1 MKTII
6 KSSVIAALLAMT
18 AQAQAASITYAFD
31 YLAQARTT
39 PTTLSPG
46 ATLSSLGLANAGSIT
61 YTDLSDLN
69 LGDGKTG
76 VRVSI
81 SLGNLSQFASGTGSI
96 YANSI
101 EFSFPGTG
109 AGSGGIEYITT
120 ANSYRNVSGNY
131 SLTTGGDGGI
141 EWDEA
146 GSVGNGSAAT
156 GNRWKSFQQQINF
169 TGSKTFVAATST
181 NPATTNTVTPT
192 WTPGETVV
200 FDLLNG
206 DTLGGGANAGSAF
219 NGFSVASLVSV
230 ANANA
235 SLGLPNTWAWLR
247 VRSFDGGIASSGTF
261 TDYLNSATSNGITT
275 QTLNFLA
282 VTAVPEAETYA
293 MFLAGLGLMGA
304 VVRRRKSA

>member
-1 MKTII
+1 MKNVI
-6 KSSVIAALLAMT
+6 KSSVILALLT
-18 AQAQAASITYAFD
+18 IGAQAQAASQTYVFD

-46 ATLSSLGLANAGSIT
+46 ASLASLGYSGYAASIN

-81 SLGNLSQFASGTGSI
+81 TLGNLSQFSSGTGSI

-109 AGSGGIEYITT
+109 EGSGGVEYITT

-131 SLTTGGDGGI
+131 TLTTGGDGGI

-146 GSVGNGSAAT
+146 GSVGNGTAAT

-169 TGSKTFVAATST
+169 AGSA
-181 NPATTNTVTPT
+181 TVTPT
-192 WTPGETVV
+192 YTPGETVV

-206 DTLGGGANAGSAF
+206 DILGGGPNAGSAF
-219 NGFSVASLVSV
+219 DGFTVANLVSV
-230 ANANA
+230 ANANTA
-235 SLGLPNTWAWLR
+235 LGLPDAYGWLR
-247 VRSFDGGIASSGTF
+247 VRSVNAGIATTGAF
-261 TDYLNSATSNGITT
+261 TDYLASATSGGVTT

-282 VTAVPEAETYA
+282 VTQVPEAETYA
-293 MFLAGLGLMGA
+293 LFMAGLGLMGA
-304 VVRRRKSA
+304 IVRRRKSA

>member
-1 MKTII
+1 MKNVI
-6 KSSVIAALLAMT
+6 KFSVIAALMAVGT
-18 AQAQAASITYAFD
+18 QAHAASQTYVFD
-31 YLAQARTT
+31 YLAQAKTATT
-39 PTTLSPG
+39 PTVPSPG
-46 ATLSSLGLANAGSIT
+46 ASLASLGYSNAGSIS

-109 AGSGGIEYITT
+109 AGSGGVEYITT

-146 GSVGNGSAAT
+146 GSVGNGTAAT
-156 GNRWKSFQQQINF
+156 GNRWLSFQQQINF
-169 TGSKTFVAATST
+169 VGSAT
-181 NPATTNTVTPT
+181 ATPT
-192 WTPGETVV
+192 FTPGETVV

-206 DTLGGGANAGSAF
+206 DTLNGGPNAGSAF
-219 NGFSVASLVSV
+219 NGFTVANLVSV
-230 ANANA
+230 ANRNTA
-235 SLGLPNTWAWLR
+235 LGLPDTWGWLR
-247 VRSFDGGIASSGTF
+247 LRSVNGGIATTGAF
-261 TDYLNSATSNGITT
+261 ADYVNTATSAGVTT
-275 QTLNFLA
+275 QTLNLLA
-282 VTAVPEAETYA
+282 VTAVPEADSYA
-293 MFLAGLGLMGA
+293 MMLAGLAMMGGI
-304 VVRRRKSA
+304 VRRRKSA

>member
-6 KSSVIAALLAMT
+6 KSSVIAALLTMT

-109 AGSGGIEYITT
+109 GDSAEYITT

-131 SLTTGGDGGI
+131 ALTTGGDGGI
-141 EWDEA
+141 EWNEG
-146 GSVGNGSAAT
+146 GSVGNGPAAT
-156 GNRWKSFQQQINF
+156 GNRWKFFQQQINF
-169 TGSKTFVAATST
+169 TGSATL
-181 NPATTNTVTPT
+181 APT

-206 DTLGGGANAGSAF
+206 DTLTGGANAGSAF
-219 NGFSVASLVSV
+219 NGFSVGSLVSV
-230 ANANA
+230 ANANT

-247 VRSFDGGIASSGTF
+247 VRSVDGGISTTGSFA
-261 TDYLNSATSNGITT
+261 DYMASATSNGVTT

-293 MFLAGLGLMGA
+293 MFLAGLGLMAGI
-304 VVRRRKSA
+304 VRRRKTA

>member
-1 MKTII
+1 MKSII
-6 KSSVIAALLAMT
+6 KSSVILALLT
-18 AQAQAASITYAFD
+18 IGTQAQAASQTYAFD
-31 YLAQARTT
+31 YLAQAKTATT
-39 PTTLSPG
+39 TSPG
-46 ATLSSLGLANAGSIT
+46 ASLASLGYSSAASIN

-76 VRVSI
+76 VRVTI
-81 SLGNLSQFASGTGSI
+81 TLGNLSQFSSGSGSI

-109 AGSGGIEYITT
+109 EGSGGVEYITT

-131 SLTTGGDGGI
+131 TLTTGGDGGI

-169 TGSKTFVAATST
+169 AGSA
-181 NPATTNTVTPT
+181 TVTPT
-192 WTPGETVV
+192 FTTGEKVV

-206 DTLGGGANAGSAF
+206 DTLNGGPNAGSLYD
-219 NGFSVASLVSV
+219 GFSVANLVSV

-235 SLGLPNTWAWLR
+235 SLGLPDAYGWLR
-247 VRSFDGGIASSGTF
+247 LRSVDGGFATTGNF
-261 TDYLNSATSNGITT
+261 TDYMNSATATNGITT
-275 QTLNFLA
+275 QTLNLLA

-293 MFLAGLGLMGA
+293 MLMAGLGLMGA

>member
-1 MKTII
+1 MKNFIQ
-6 KSSVIAALLAMT
+6 SSVVAALFAMA
-18 AQAQAASITYAFD
+18 AQAHAASATYVFD
-31 YLAQARTT
+31 YLAQARST

-46 ATLSSLGLANAGSIT
+46 ATLSSLGLGNAGHIT

-69 LGDGKTG
+69 LGDGKSG

-81 SLGNLSQFASGTGSI
+81 TLGNLSQFASGTGSI

-109 AGSGGIEYITT
+109 AGSGGVEYITT

-146 GSVGNGSAAT
+146 GSVGNGSSAT

-169 TGSKTFVAATST
+169 TGSATL
-181 NPATTNTVTPT
+181 TPT

-206 DTLGGGANAGSAF
+206 DTLSGGPNAGSAY
-219 NGFSVASLVSV
+219 NGFTVANLVSV
-230 ANANA
+230 ANNNT

-247 VRSFDGGIASSGTF
+247 VRSVNGGIASSGSF
-261 TDYLNSATSNGITT
+261 TDYLNSATSAGVTT

-282 VTAVPEAETYA
+282 VTQVPEVETYA
-293 MFLAGLGLMGA
+293 MFLAGLGMMGSI
-304 VVRRRKSA
+304 VRRRKSA

>member
-6 KSSVIAALLAMT
+6 KTSVVAALFVMA
-18 AQAQAASITYAFD
+18 AQAQAATAKFAFD
-31 YLAQARTT
+31 YVAQARTS

-46 ATLSSLGLANAGSIT
+46 ATLSSLGINSTPATIKFQ
-61 YTDLSDLN
+61 DLSDLG

-76 VRVSI
+76 VRVTI
-81 SLGNLSQFASGTGSI
+81 ALGNLSQFASGSGSI

-109 AGSGGIEYITT
+109 AGSGGVEYITT
-120 ANSYRNVSGNY
+120 ANSYRNISGNY
-131 SLTTGGDGGI
+131 NLTTGGDGGI

-146 GSVGNGSAAT
+146 GTVGNGSAAT
-156 GNRWKSFQQQINF
+156 GNRWKYFDQQINF
-169 TGSKTFVAATST
+169 TGSATL
-181 NPATTNTVTPT
+181 TPT

-206 DTLGGGANAGSAF
+206 DTLTGGVNAGQPF
-219 NGFSVASLVSV
+219 NGFSVNSLVSV

-247 VRSFDGGIASSGTF
+247 LRSVTAGIATGQPFS
-261 TDYLNSATSNGITT
+261 DYVNTATSGGVTT
-275 QTLNFLA
+275 QTLNLLA
-282 VTAVPEAETYA
+282 VTAVPEPEYFS
-293 MFLAGLGLMGA
+293 MLLAGLGMIA
-304 VVRRRKSA
+304 CVVRRRTAA